1 MAMALDSGPMNTM
14 KALSALNIRLTALNE
29 LLETEQYDK
38 IIELFE
44 EALKERIKQW
54 KLKQLTRFRDKDQ
67 VEMRTIHEA
76 YQYLFKRFV
85 DDAAKNTI
93 ENKRATLRLTIKEIN
108 SKFSELTED
117 DIKKYSDMKKLR
129 KSEETMIML
138 QNVPKKSLAKKAKKI
153 LAKTLSETRL
163 KVVKFDDNSSSEDE
177 DLPPKKNTED
187 NLEEDFDI
195 QNDNDEEDTMNLY
208 IIDQAKKSSSKRHS
222 KEKLEI
228 SPRLTEYDK
237 VEGVAFVESRRGSM
251 DKSKVTPGVGG
262 KTINPLKGDEIK
274 KVTIAKKS
282 MAKMASKTRKK
293 SKSKSKE
300 KIPKATEDNPLEDF
314 PLDHEFESSTSG
326 GFNPDELSKKLHN
339 MLGNVSLN
347 ENEDQVPTT
356 PMPVKRSGF
365 ERR

>member
-1 MAMALDSGPMNTM
+1 MAMALDSGQMNTM
-14 KALSALNIRLTALNE
+14 KALSALNIRLTTLNE
-29 LLETEQYDK
+29 LLETEQYGK

-85 DDAAKNTI
+85 DDAAKNTV

-108 SKFSELTED
+108 TKFSELTED
-117 DIKKYSDMKKLR
+117 DIKKYSDMKKV
-129 KSEETMIML
+129 KKNEETMIAM

-163 KVVKFDDNSSSEDE
+163 KIVTFDENSSSEDE
-177 DLPPKKNTED
+177 GMPVKKNPEE
-187 NLEEDFDI
+187 NLEENFDI
-195 QNDNDEEDTMNLY
+195 QGEDDQDTMKG
-208 IIDQAKKSSSKRHS
+208 IDELEQIKKSSSSKRNS

-228 SPRLTEYDK
+228 SPKLTEYDK
-237 VEGVAFVESRRGSM
+237 LEGSAFVESRRGSM
-251 DKSKVTPGVGG
+251 DKSKVPSGVGG
-262 KTINPLKGDEIK
+262 KSINPLKGDEIK

-293 SKSKSKE
+293 SKSRSKD
-300 KIPKATEDNPLEDF
+300 KIQKANENPLEDF
-314 PLDHEFESSTSG
+314 PLDHEFESNVAG
-326 GFNPDELSKKLHN
+326 GFTDELSKKLYK

-347 ENEDQVPTT
+347 EDEDQVPTT
-356 PMPVKRSGF
+356 PRRKQSGF